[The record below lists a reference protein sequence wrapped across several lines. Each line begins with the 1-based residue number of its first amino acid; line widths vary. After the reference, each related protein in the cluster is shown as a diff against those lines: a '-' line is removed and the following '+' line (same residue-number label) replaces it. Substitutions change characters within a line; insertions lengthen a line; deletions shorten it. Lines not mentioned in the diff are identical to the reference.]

1 MNVLADLT
9 GLKKKKKGGG
19 GDGLLSGRQE
29 MNEREKSCLPSALLQ
44 SVPRSIVLHPGESE
58 NEREQAR
65 RT

>member
-1 MNVLADLT
+1 MNDLADLT
-9 GLKKKKKGGG
+9 GLKKKKRGG
-19 GDGLLSGRQE
+19 GLLSGRQE

-44 SVPRSIVLHPGESE
+44 SVPRSIVLHPRESE